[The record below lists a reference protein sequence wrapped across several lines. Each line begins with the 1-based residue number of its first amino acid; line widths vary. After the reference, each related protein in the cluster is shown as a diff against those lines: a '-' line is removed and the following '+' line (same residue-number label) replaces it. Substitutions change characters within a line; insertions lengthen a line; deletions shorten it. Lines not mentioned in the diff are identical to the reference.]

1 MLARELR
8 SKFVM
13 TETFPFS
20 AISFGA
26 SVSRTALVFLETSL
40 TIHRTAQLESSSYTE
55 ISNEL
60 AKIVVRSAFEVM
72 ALSKSVCRSIRG
84 YRSMV
89 IARFPLAVPAPTVSG
104 MVKEVVVISEWL
116 EVSSLFFVIVSH
128 ELIQA
133 T

>member
-13 TETFPFS
+13 TETFLFS

-26 SVSRTALVFLETSL
+26 SVSRMALVFLETSL
-40 TIHRTAQLESSSYTE
+40 TIHRTAQLESSRYTE

-60 AKIVVRSAFEVM
+60 AMIVVRSAFEVM
-72 ALSKSVCRSIRG
+72 ALSKSVSRSIRG

-89 IARFPLAVPAPTVSG
+89 IVGFLLAAPAPTVSG
-104 MVKEVVVISEWL
+104 MVKEVVVISE
-116 EVSSLFFVIVSH
+116 
-128 ELIQA
+128 
-133 T
+133 